1 MPKGCRRNA
10 TEGFEDLPTMSDET
24 APPSGLTWVHAD
36 VFCDAPL
43 TGNGLCVF
51 HPSVALDDRIM
62 LRLTQEMRQFESIF
76 LFEEKDAVHARIF
89 TVEEELD
96 FAGHPLLGAAAVLHY
111 AAVQHDGTHSETAQD
126 WRLQLNNRAVT
137 LTTERKAERFFEAA
151 MDQGA
156 PTWGAEAEGA
166 ARASILEGLGL
177 DESDLVSGLP
187 LAMVS
192 TGLDYLIVPVT
203 AAGLARVKIGV
214 DDLEARLEELGAKFA
229 YVLDTENREGR
240 TWDNLGA
247 VEDVATG
254 SAAGPAG
261 AYLHRHC
268 GAPGEIT
275 LQQGRFTGRPSK
287 LQVSID
293 AETGA
298 ITVGGGV
305 AVLAE
310 GRFY

>member
-1 MPKGCRRNA
+1 M
-10 TEGFEDLPTMSDET
+10 ESL
-24 APPSGLTWVHAD
+24 SGLAWVQAD
-36 VFCDAPL
+36 VFCEAPL
-43 TGNGLCVF
+43 GGNGLCVF
-51 HPSVALDDRIM
+51 RPDRSLDDDTM

-76 LFEEKDAVHARIF
+76 LFTAGADTRARIF

-96 FAGHPLLGAAAVLHY
+96 FAGHPLLGAAAVLHD
-111 AAVQHDGTHSETAQD
+111 AAAAAGERAV
-126 WRLQLNNRAVT
+126 WRFQLNSRGVT
-137 LTTERKAERFFEAA
+137 LSTRRFRDRFYEAE
-151 MDQGA
+151 MDQGV
-156 PTWGAEAEGA
+156 PLWGREAEGA
-166 ARASILEGLGL
+166 ARGAVLEGLGL
-177 DESDLVSGLP
+177 TEADLVPGLP

-203 AAGLARVKIGV
+203 PEGLARAAIRV
-214 DDLEARLEELGAKFA
+214 DDFEARLEGLGAKFA
-229 YVLDTENREGR
+229 YLLDTANAEGR

-268 GAPGEIT
+268 GAARAIT
-275 LQQGRFTGRPSK
+275 LRQGRFAGRPSR
-287 LQVSID
+287 LSVAID
-293 AETGA
+293 GESGA
-298 ITVGGGV
+298 VTVGGGV

>member
-1 MPKGCRRNA
+1 M
-10 TEGFEDLPTMSDET
+10 DSL
-24 APPSGLTWVHAD
+24 SGLAWVHAD

-43 TGNGLCVF
+43 GGNGLCVF
-51 HPSVALDDRIM
+51 RPDRPLDDDTM

-76 LFEEKDAVHARIF
+76 LFAEGDRIRARIF

-96 FAGHPLLGAAAVLHY
+96 FAGHPLLGAAAVLHD
-111 AAVQHDGTHSETAQD
+111 AEASPPERASWPFHLNSRSVDLATR
-126 WRLQLNNRAVT
+126 RLGA
-137 LTTERKAERFFEAA
+137 RFYEAA
-151 MDQGA
+151 MDQGV
-156 PTWGAEAEGA
+156 PRWGREAEGA
-166 ARASILEGLGL
+166 ARAAVLEALGL
-177 DESDLVSGLP
+177 AEADLVPGLP

-203 AAGLARVKIGV
+203 PAGLAKAAIRV
-214 DDLEARLEELGAKFA
+214 DDFEARLDGLGAKFA
-229 YVLDTENREGR
+229 YLLDTENAEGR

-261 AYLHRHC
+261 AYLLRHC
-268 GAPGEIT
+268 GAPLSIT
-275 LQQGRFTGRPSK
+275 LRQGRFAGRPSR
-287 LQVSID
+287 LSVTID
-293 AETGA
+293 GESGA
-298 ITVGGGV
+298 VTVGGGV

>member
-1 MPKGCRRNA
+1 MVEPSA
-10 TEGFEDLPTMSDET
+10 L
-24 APPSGLTWVHAD
+24 SGLTWVQAD
-36 VFCDAPL
+36 VFCSGPL

-51 HPSVALDDRIM
+51 HPAVALDPEIM

-76 LFEEKDAVHARIF
+76 LFEDKDSLRARIF
-89 TVEEELD
+89 TIEEELD
-96 FAGHPLLGAAAVLHY
+96 FAGHPLLGAAAVLHHG
-111 AAVQHDGTHSETAQD
+111 AVQHEGAGGAAAHD
-126 WRLQLNNRAVT
+126 WQLQLNRRAVT
-137 LTTERKAERFFEAA
+137 LTTRQITERFFQAS
-151 MDQGA
+151 MDQGPA
-156 PTWGAEAEGA
+156 SWGGEAEGP
-166 ARASILEGLGL
+166 ARAAVLEAFGLV
-177 DESDLVSGLP
+177 DSDLVAGLP

-203 AAGLARVKIGV
+203 TKGLAKARVRV
-214 DDLEARLEELGAKFA
+214 DDLAARLERLGAKFA
-229 YVLDTENREGR
+229 YLLDPQAREGR

-247 VEDVATG
+247 IEDVATG

-268 GAPGEIT
+268 GAP
-275 LQQGRFTGRPSK
+275 LAFNLKQGRFAGRPSE

-293 AETGA
+293 AESGRIA
-298 ITVGGGV
+298 VGGGV

>member
-1 MPKGCRRNA
+1 MVEPSA
-10 TEGFEDLPTMSDET
+10 L
-24 APPSGLTWVHAD
+24 SGLTWVQAD
-36 VFCDAPL
+36 VFCSGPL

-51 HPSVALDDRIM
+51 HPAVALDEGIM

-76 LFEEKDAVHARIF
+76 LFEDKDSLRARIF
-89 TVEEELD
+89 TVGEELD
-96 FAGHPLLGAAAVLHY
+96 FAGHPLLGAAAVLHHG
-111 AAVQHDGTHSETAQD
+111 AVQHEGAGGAAVHD
-126 WRLQLNNRAVT
+126 WQLQLNHRAVT
-137 LTTERKAERFFEAA
+137 LTTRQVTERFFQAA

-156 PTWGAEAEGA
+156 ATWGAEAEGA
-166 ARASILEGLGL
+166 ARAAVLDAFGLA
-177 DESDLVSGLP
+177 ESDLVAGLP
-187 LAMVS
+187 LATVS

-203 AAGLARVKIGV
+203 AAGLAKATIRV
-214 DDLEARLEELGAKFA
+214 DDLEARLQGLGAKFA
-229 YVLDTENREGR
+229 YLLDTQALEGR

-261 AYLHRHC
+261 AYLQRHS
-268 GAPGEIT
+268 GAPLALT
-275 LQQGRFTGRPSK
+275 LQQGRFAGRPSE

-293 AETGA
+293 AESGG